1 MKQIIN
7 PLKGNNNKVP
17 IWFMRQAGRY
27 LPEYKKVRETTK
39 NFLDFCY
46 DVSKATEVT
55 LQPIKRYGFDAAII
69 FSDILVLPHALGWE
83 VDFKENIGPILKQF
97 KSQEDF
103 KYLQINP
110 NYKLEKVYEIIKKV
124 KKELPSPISLIGF
137 AGSPWTVMSYMLE
150 GKGKQDFKT
159 SKKFIYEN
167 RILAEELLNFITE
180 KTADHLI
187 NQAKSGADILK
198 LFDSWSGVLA
208 EEEFTEFVIEPTK
221 KIILKVKEVFPKT
234 PIIAFPK
241 GAGLLYEK
249 FIKEVPID
257 VLAVDQMV
265 PLKKMKEWSD
275 KVIVQGN
282 LDPVVL
288 LTNKEIIKEKT
299 YKILQ
304 VMKGKNFIFNLG
316 HGILPETPTENVE
329 FLIEYVRL
337 YEEKNSN
344 STF

>member
-7 PLKGNNNKVP
+7 PLKRNSNTIP

-46 DVSKATEVT
+46 DVNKATEVT

-97 KSQEDF
+97 KSREDF
-103 KYLQINP
+103 KYLQSNP
-110 NYKLEKVYEIIKKV
+110 NNKLEKVYEIIKKV
-124 KKELPSPISLIGF
+124 KEELPSTTSLIGF

-150 GKGKQDFKT
+150 GKGKQDFKV

-167 RILAEELLNFITE
+167 KILAKELLNFITA

-187 NQAKSGADILK
+187 NQAKSGADVLK

-221 KIILKVKEVFPKT
+221 KIILKVKEVFPKI

-257 VLAVDQMV
+257 ILAVDQMV
-265 PLKKMKEWSD
+265 PLEKMKEWSD

-288 LTNKEIIKEKT
+288 LTNKEIIKEKA
-299 YKILQ
+299 YKILES
-304 VMKGKNFIFNLG
+304 MKGKNFIFNLG
-316 HGILPETPTENVE
+316 HGILPETPPENVE
-329 FLIEYVRL
+329 FLTKYVRL

>member
-1 MKQIIN
+1 MKQLLS
-7 PLKGNNNKVP
+7 PVKGPNDNIP
-17 IWFMRQAGRY
+17 IWFMRQAGRH
-27 LPEYKKVRETTK
+27 LPEYRKVKESVK

-46 DVSKATEVT
+46 DVDKATEVT
-55 LQPIKRYGFDAAII
+55 LQPIRRYNLDAAII

-83 VDFKENIGPILKQF
+83 VDFKENIGPVLRQF

-103 KYLQINP
+103 KYLQNDP
-110 NYKLEKVYEIIKKV
+110 SSKLEKVYEIIKKV
-124 KKELPSPISLIGF
+124 KEELPLSTSLIGF
-137 AGSPWTVMSYMLE
+137 TGSPWTVMSYMLE
-150 GKGKQDFKT
+150 GKGKQDFKI

-167 RILAEELLNFITE
+167 KILARKLLDFITE
-180 KTADHLI
+180 KTASHLI

-221 KIILKVKEVFPKT
+221 KIISRVKEIFPNV

-257 VLAVDQMV
+257 ILALDQTV
-265 PLKKMKEWSD
+265 PLEKMRQWSD

-282 LDPVVL
+282 LDPIIL
-288 LTNKEIIKEKT
+288 LTNKEIIKEKA
-299 YKILQ
+299 YKIFSA
-304 VMKGKNFIFNLG
+304 MKGKNFIFNLG
-316 HGILPETPTENVE
+316 HGILPETPPENVE
-329 FLIEYVRL
+329 FLTEYVRNFK
-337 YEEKNSN
+337 E
-344 STF
+344 

>member
-1 MKQIIN
+1 MKQSLN
-7 PLKGNNNKVP
+7 PLKGNSNKIPV
-17 IWFMRQAGRY
+17 WFMRQAGRY
-27 LPEYKKVRETTK
+27 LPEYKKIRETTK

-46 DVSKATEVT
+46 DVNKATEVT
-55 LQPIKRYGFDAAII
+55 LQPIRRYHFDAAII

-83 VDFKENIGPILKQF
+83 VDFKENIGPILRQF
-97 KSQEDF
+97 RSQEDF
-103 KYLQINP
+103 KYLQSNP
-110 NYKLEKVYEIIKKV
+110 NNKLEKVYEIIKKV
-124 KKELPSPISLIGF
+124 KKELPSTTSLIGF

-159 SKKFIYEN
+159 GKKFIYEN
-167 RILAEELLNFITE
+167 KALAKELLNFIID
-180 KTADHLI
+180 KTTYHLI
-187 NQAKSGADILK
+187 NQVESGANILK

-221 KIILKVKEVFPKT
+221 KIILKIKEVFPKT

-257 VLAVDQMV
+257 ILAVDQMI
-265 PLKKMKEWSD
+265 PLEKMKEWSD

-288 LTNKEIIKEKT
+288 LTNKEIIKEKA
-299 YKILQ
+299 YEILQ
-304 VMKGKNFIFNLG
+304 VMEGKNFIFNLG
-316 HGILPETPTENVE
+316 HGILPETPPENVE
-329 FLIEYVRL
+329 FLTEYVRSFK
-337 YEEKNSN
+337 E
-344 STF
+344 

>member
-1 MKQIIN
+1 
-7 PLKGNNNKVP
+7 
-17 IWFMRQAGRY
+17 
-27 LPEYKKVRETTK
+27 
-39 NFLDFCY
+39 
-46 DVSKATEVT
+46 
-55 LQPIKRYGFDAAII
+55 
-69 FSDILVLPHALGWE
+69 
-83 VDFKENIGPILKQF
+83 
-97 KSQEDF
+97 
-103 KYLQINP
+103 
-110 NYKLEKVYEIIKKV
+110 
-124 KKELPSPISLIGF
+124 
-137 AGSPWTVMSYMLE
+137 MSYMLE

-167 RILAEELLNFITE
+167 KILAEELLNFITE
-180 KTADHLI
+180 KIVDHLI
-187 NQAKSGADILK
+187 NQAKSGADVLK

-257 VLAVDQMV
+257 ILAVDQMV
-265 PLKKMKEWSD
+265 PLEKMKEWSD

-304 VMKGKNFIFNLG
+304 AMKGKNFIFNLG

-329 FLIEYVRL
+329 FLTEYVRL